1 MCLLSEYLL
10 ICVLWIKVDSLG
22 IRREKTELENVSGLY
37 LWSPFYTL
45 KDKAIYNLHIK
56 MQTCMSCTCTEVEF
70 SVLLKE
76 EPTLDRYF
84 AQDNGNELH
93 NILHHQV
100 WGWTM
105 MVDEV
110 GTTIPLSWPAFRH
123 KQEIAFR
130 KEVIF
135 FTAVPWDEHNTIWE
149 LHF

>member
-10 ICVLWIKVDSLG
+10 ICVLWIKVDSFDLVYRKKERKDRTG
-22 IRREKTELENVSGLY
+22 KCKWTVLMK
-37 LWSPFYTL
+37 PFYTL

-100 WGWTM
+100 WG
-105 MVDEV
+105 
-110 GTTIPLSWPAFRH
+110 
-123 KQEIAFR
+123 
-130 KEVIF
+130 
-135 FTAVPWDEHNTIWE
+135 
-149 LHF
+149 